1 MGQLIGMIIAGAIGA
16 LARLFMKGQ
25 QNISI
30 LWTVILGAVGAFVG
44 GWVAGLLGVA
54 ETSGID
60 WIRWILSIIAAMAA
74 ISIYLGVTH
83 KK

>member
-1 MGQLIGMIIAGAIGA
+1 
-16 LARLFMKGQ
+16 
-25 QNISI
+25 
-30 LWTVILGAVGAFVG
+30 LGAVGAFVG